1 MTAML
6 HSTTEYPPARGQPAP
21 RLHRCASDCVLF
33 GVGSGIAEYLSIDPS
48 LVRIA
53 FVVATLWGGIGVLAY
68 IVLAIV
74 LPVSPEPPA
83 LVSFSGERTR
93 VAAGLVLVVL
103 GGLLLA
109 GNMGWAPWLS
119 WSLFWPGILIVI
131 GLALL
136 LRNPRG
142 NGGG

>member
-1 MTAML
+1 ML
-6 HSTTEYPPARGQPAP
+6 HSTTEYPPAGGHPAP
-21 RLHRCASDCVLF
+21 RLHRCASDCVVF
-33 GVGSGIAEYLSIDPS
+33 GVCSGIAEYLSVDPS

-83 LVSFSGERTR
+83 PVTYSGERTR
-93 VAAGLVLVVL
+93 TATGLVLVVL

-119 WSLFWPGILIVI
+119 WSLFWPGLLIVT
-131 GLALL
+131 GLAVL

-142 NGGG
+142 DDGS

>member
-1 MTAML
+1 ML
-6 HSTTEYPPARGQPAP
+6 HSTTEYPPAGRQPAT
-21 RLHRCASDCVLF
+21 RLRRCASDCVLF
-33 GVGSGIAEYLSIDPS
+33 GVCSGIAEYLSIDPS

-53 FVVATLWGGIGVLAY
+53 FVVAALWGGIGVLAY

-74 LPVSPEPPA
+74 LPVSQEPPVP
-83 LVSFSGERTR
+83 VSFSGERTR
-93 VAAGLVLVVL
+93 AAAGLVLVVL

-109 GNMGWAPWLS
+109 ANMGWAPWLS
-119 WSLFWPGILIVI
+119 WSLFWPGILIVF
-131 GLALL
+131 GLTLL

>member
-1 MTAML
+1 ML
-6 HSTTEYPPARGQPAP
+6 HSTTEYPPAGRQPAS

-33 GVGSGIAEYLSIDPS
+33 GVCSGIAEYLSIDPS

-83 LVSFSGERTR
+83 PVSFSGERTR
-93 VAAGLVLVVL
+93 IAAGLVLAVL
-103 GGLLLA
+103 GGLLLTA
-109 GNMGWAPWLS
+109 NMGWAPWLS

-142 NGGG
+142 NGGE

>member
-1 MTAML
+1 ML
-6 HSTTEYPPARGQPAP
+6 HSTTEYPPAGRPAA
-21 RLHRCASDCVLF
+21 RLHRCASDGVLF
-33 GVGSGIAEYLSIDPS
+33 GVCSGIAEYLSIDPS

-53 FVVATLWGGIGVLAY
+53 FVVATLWGGAGVLAY

-74 LPVSPEPPA
+74 LPVSSEPRAPVA
-83 LVSFSGERTR
+83 FSGERSR
-93 VAAGLVLVVL
+93 AAAGLVLVVL

-136 LRNPRG
+136 LRDPRR

>member
-1 MTAML
+1 MS
-6 HSTTEYPPARGQPAP
+6 HSTTEFPPAGSHPAR
-21 RLHRCASDCVLF
+21 RLHRSTSDCLLF
-33 GVGSGIAEYLSIDPS
+33 GVCSGMAEYLSIDPS

-68 IVLAIV
+68 VVLAIV
-74 LPVSPEPPA
+74 LPVGQEPAAP
-83 LVSFSGERTR
+83 VSFSGERTR
-93 VAAGLVLVVL
+93 AAAGLVLVVL

-109 GNMGWAPWLS
+109 GSMGWAPWLS

-136 LRNPRG
+136 LRDPRG
-142 NGGG
+142 TGGG